1 MAHIGGEIVIRRP
14 INEVFDFVADERNEP
29 RYNPRMRYAEK
40 VSPGPIGPGTRFRAA
55 TTAMGLRTA
64 EMTIEITG
72 YDRPGRLASST
83 QVSTMDING
92 ELTFAAVREG
102 TRLRWSWDVDTVR
115 CSKLLAPVVARLA
128 GRQEQRIWTN
138 LKQVLEGHAR
148 PLGSPELVGPRGR
161 RLRRALARG
170 ASGVAAKR
178 RPKWF
183 RVHRN
188 DRRWLPRWLRV
199 AAQRCWRCTSR
210 STRGT
215 R

>member
-1 MAHIGGEIVIRRP
+1 
-14 INEVFDFVADERNEP
+14 
-29 RYNPRMRYAEK
+29 
-40 VSPGPIGPGTRFRAA
+40 
-55 TTAMGLRTA
+55 MGLCTA

-128 GRQEQRIWTN
+128 ERQEQRIWTN